1 MQEQRHS
8 SVMRLGR
15 KSKPRKQPTRNPPA
29 TGGLRRPANEPKSI
43 LSAPREEI
51 CTLTRIPYFNKTRR
65 ANSNK
70 ISLRFNPPRWQGL
83 QTMGQP
89 ISGAPRPFSDHS
101 PRSLRQ
107 ATRKRIRKHSER
119 VSSKNIFWPVGS
131 GPPGGYLCRVPELMK
146 GSSAPG
152 NHYHHKRLQN
162 VIAGMLRCA
171 QLRRTPGLTT
181 SARVSFR
188 VQHPPV
194 GLFPKSWIQQGPRC
208 DLR

>member
-1 MQEQRHS
+1 
-8 SVMRLGR
+8 MRLGR

-29 TGGLRRPANEPKSI
+29 TGGLRRPANESKSI

-119 VSSKNIFWPVGS
+119 VSSKNIFLARREWSPGRLPVQSAGVDERVKCTWQSLSPQAPAKCDSRHVALCPAETNPWPNHKRAGFFSGS
-131 GPPGGYLCRVPELMK
+131 TSPCRFVPEIMDT
-146 GSSAPG
+146 
-152 NHYHHKRLQN
+152 
-162 VIAGMLRCA
+162 AGA
-171 QLRRTPGLTT
+171 
-181 SARVSFR
+181 SV
-188 VQHPPV
+188 
-194 GLFPKSWIQQGPRC
+194 
-208 DLR
+208 